1 MAAISPKEGPVAV
14 TGASGLMGGH
24 MVRELVLY
32 GYRVRACIRDATSWR
47 GQSSIEYLNRL
58 LNVEVIGGCDLFTP
72 GSYDTVFKGCSAVFH
87 TAAVVGSSADGNSQP
102 LGGGDTS
109 QDVYNGGMAG
119 TQNVVDAINS
129 SGSVRRL
136 LYTSS
141 IAAVSPIRGT
151 PGNVPLPSAYEWTE
165 TDWASEHVDPEV
177 WQAPW
182 NAYSRSKVDT
192 EHLVNAAADQ
202 SDGRWDVISVNPG
215 SICGPVL
222 FKAQSGMYV
231 EQIGRMVAGLEPN
244 WPSAYD
250 RFYTIID
257 VRDLVKA
264 LRLAAESAI
273 DHRTT
278 HGGSRYIMQGT
289 SGVSDI
295 PLSTVVEI
303 IRQQF
308 PEFVLGAPAS
318 VDASG
323 EPIRLPSGYLNNSK
337 KAMSVL
343 GATIRPVEETIRDV
357 VESLIEL
364 DIIAPQL
371 R

>member
-1 MAAISPKEGPVAV
+1 MVAISPKDDPVAV

-24 MVRELVLY
+24 MVRELVLH
-32 GYRVRACIRDATSWR
+32 GYQVRACIRDAASWR
-47 GQSSIEYLNRL
+47 GQSSVEYLNRL
-58 LNVEVIGGCDLFTP
+58 LNVEVIDGCDLFLP
-72 GSYDTVFKGCSAVFH
+72 GSYDAAFKGCSAVFH

-102 LGGGDTS
+102 RGGGDTF

-119 TQNVVDAINS
+119 TQNVVDAINA
-129 SGSVRRL
+129 SGSVKRL

-141 IAAVSPIRGT
+141 IAAVSPIRGAV
-151 PGNVPLPSAYEWTE
+151 GSVPLQSGYEWSE
-165 TDWASEHVDPEV
+165 ADWASDHLAPEV
-177 WQAPW
+177 WEAPR
-182 NAYSRSKVDT
+182 NAYSRSKLDA

-202 SDGRWDVISVNPG
+202 SDGHWDVISVNPG

-231 EQIGRMVAGLEPN
+231 EQIGRIVAGLEPN
-244 WPSAYD
+244 WPSVYD
-250 RFYTIID
+250 RFYNITD

-273 DHRTT
+273 DHRAT

-289 SGVSDI
+289 SGLSDI
-295 PLSTVVEI
+295 PLSAVVEI
-303 IRQQF
+303 IGRQF
-308 PEFVLGAPAS
+308 PEFRLGAPAT

-323 EPIRLPSGYLNNSK
+323 EPIRLDFNYLNDCK
-337 KAMSVL
+337 KAKSVL
-343 GATIRPVEETIRDV
+343 GVTTRPVEETIRDV

-364 DIIAPQL
+364 GIIVPQL